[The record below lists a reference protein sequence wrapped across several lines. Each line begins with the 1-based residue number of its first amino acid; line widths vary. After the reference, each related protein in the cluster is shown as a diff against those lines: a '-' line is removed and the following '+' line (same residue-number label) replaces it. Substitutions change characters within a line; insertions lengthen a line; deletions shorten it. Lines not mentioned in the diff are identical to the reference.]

1 MLTLKYKFNLVT
13 FLNYFNFCLSNT
25 KMRGEGKEG
34 GGEGRKPV
42 GTKWHRAE
50 IKDRRKKPDL
60 IGYPPEGNP
69 AD

>member
-34 GGEGRKPV
+34 GGEG
-42 GTKWHRAE
+42 GTILLQSVFKA
-50 IKDRRKKPDL
+50 KNQL
-60 IGYPPEGNP
+60 
-69 AD
+69 

>member
-42 GTKWHRAE
+42 G
-50 IKDRRKKPDL
+50 DS
-60 IGYPPEGNP
+60 
-69 AD
+69 